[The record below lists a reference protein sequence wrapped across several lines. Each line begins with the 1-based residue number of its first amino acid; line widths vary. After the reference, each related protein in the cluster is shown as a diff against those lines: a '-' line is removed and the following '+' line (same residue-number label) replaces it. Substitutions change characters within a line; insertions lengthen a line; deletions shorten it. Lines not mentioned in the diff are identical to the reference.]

1 MQLISLIFIINN
13 QVRMIYF
20 LEIGVYID
28 KIYNKLQDW
37 LNAIILKLP
46 NFLLALIIVIV
57 FYYLAKIV
65 SNFVLKLL
73 KKKMDNISVRRI
85 IKKMIFAIIFL
96 VGFFIA
102 LGVLELDKAL
112 TSILAGA
119 GVVALALGLALQ
131 STLNNVFSGV
141 LLSFLPRI
149 RVNDYIE
156 TANYKGF
163 VEEISLRNFVLRQP
177 DNHITVMPNSTI
189 IDEPFTNYSL
199 TDRGRISVYC
209 GVGYNSNLREVK
221 EMVVKVMEDNFPQND
236 DEEVEFHWLE
246 FGDSS
251 INFMTRFHIDY
262 TKPRQFFSSQSEA
275 IMLIKE
281 VFDKNDINIPFPIRT
296 LMMDTKVELA
306 KEQ

>member
-1 MQLISLIFIINN
+1 ML
-13 QVRMIYF
+13 RF
-20 LEIGVYID
+20 LEIGNYIE
-28 KIYNKLQDW
+28 KIVNKLEEW

-46 NFLLALIIVIV
+46 NLLLAILITVI
-57 FYYLAKIV
+57 FYYAAKII
-65 SNFVLKLL
+65 SNFILKLL

-85 IKKMIFAIIFL
+85 IKKMVFAIIFL
-96 VGFFIA
+96 IGFFIA
-102 LGVLELDKAL
+102 LSVLELDKAL

-156 TANYKGF
+156 TANFKGF

-177 DNHITVMPNSTI
+177 DNHIVVMPNSLI

-199 TDRGRISVYC
+199 TDRSRIAVSC
-209 GVGYNSNLREVK
+209 GVGYGSDLRGVK
-221 EMVVKVMEDNFPQND
+221 EMVTKLMESNFPQND
-236 DEEVEFHWLE
+236 DEGVEFFWLE

-251 INFMTRFHIDY
+251 INFMTRFYIDY
-262 TKPRQFFSSQSEA
+262 TKPGQFFKAQSEA

-281 VFDKNDINIPFPIRT
+281 EFDKNGINIPFPIRT
-296 LMMDTKVELA
+296 LQMDGMVEIA
-306 KEQ
+306 QQNNGK

>member
-1 MQLISLIFIINN
+1 ML
-13 QVRMIYF
+13 RF
-20 LEIGVYID
+20 LEIGNYIE
-28 KIYNKLQDW
+28 KIVNKLEEW

-46 NFLLALIIVIV
+46 NLLLAILITVI
-57 FYYLAKIV
+57 FYYAAKII
-65 SNFVLKLL
+65 SNFILKLL

-85 IKKMIFAIIFL
+85 IKKMVFAIIFL
-96 VGFFIA
+96 IGFFIA
-102 LGVLELDKAL
+102 LSVLELDKAL

-156 TANYKGF
+156 TANFKGF

-177 DNHITVMPNSTI
+177 DNHIVVMPNSLI

-199 TDRGRISVYC
+199 TDRSRIAVSC
-209 GVGYNSNLREVK
+209 GVGYGSDLRGVK
-221 EMVVKVMEDNFPQND
+221 EMVTKLMESNFPQND
-236 DEEVEFHWLE
+236 DEGVEFFWLE

-251 INFMTRFHIDY
+251 INFMTRFYIDY
-262 TKPRQFFSSQSEA
+262 TKPGQFFKAQSEA

-281 VFDKNDINIPFPIRT
+281 EFDKNGINIPFPIRT
-296 LMMDTKVELA
+296 LQMDGMVEIA
-306 KEQ
+306 QQNKGK

>member
-1 MQLISLIFIINN
+1 ML
-13 QVRMIYF
+13 YF
-20 LEIGVYID
+20 LEISVYLD

-46 NFLLALIIVIV
+46 NFLLALSVIII
-57 FYYLAKIV
+57 FYYLARVI
-65 SNFVLKLL
+65 SNFILNLM
-73 KKKMDNISVRRI
+73 KKRMDNISVRRI
-85 IKKMIFAIIFL
+85 IKKMVFAVIFL
-96 VGFFIA
+96 IGFFIA
-102 LGVLELDKAL
+102 LGILELDKAL

-156 TANYKGF
+156 TANFKGF

-177 DNHITVMPNSTI
+177 DNHIVVMPNSTI

-209 GVGYNSNLREVK
+209 GVGYSSKLREVK
-221 EMVVKVMEDNFPQND
+221 DLVVKLIEENFPQKD
-236 DEEVEFHWLE
+236 DEKVEFHWLE

-262 TKPRQFFSSQSEA
+262 TKPGQFYASQSEA

-281 VFDKNDINIPFPIRT
+281 EFDKNDINIPFPIRT
-296 LMMDTKVELA
+296 LMMDTKVELT

>member
-1 MQLISLIFIINN
+1 MIQVLKIGNYIEEIITK
-13 QVRMIYF
+13 
-20 LEIGVYID
+20 LE
-28 KIYNKLQDW
+28 DW
-37 LNAIILKLP
+37 LDAIVLKLP
-46 NFLLALIIVIV
+46 NFILALLIVII
-57 FYYLAKIV
+57 FYYAAKTI
-65 SNFVLKLL
+65 SNFILKLL

-85 IKKMIFAIIFL
+85 IKKITFAVIFL
-96 VGFFIA
+96 IGFFIA

-156 TANYKGF
+156 TANFKGF

-177 DNHITVMPNSTI
+177 DNHIVVMPNSII

-209 GVGYNSNLREVK
+209 GVGYGSKLREVK
-221 EMVVKVMEDNFPQND
+221 NMVTKIIGDNFPQND
-236 DEEVEFHWLE
+236 DEDVEFHWLE

-251 INFMTRFHIDY
+251 INFMTRFYIDY
-262 TKPRQFFSSQSEA
+262 TKPGQFFKAQSEA

-281 VFDKNDINIPFPIRT
+281 EFDKNNINIPFPIRT
-296 LMMDTKVELA
+296 LQMDGKVEVA
-306 KEQ
+306 QQTS

>member
-1 MQLISLIFIINN
+1 
-13 QVRMIYF
+13 MIHF
-20 LEIGVYID
+20 LEIGNYVE
-28 KIYNKLQDW
+28 KIISKLEDW
-37 LNAIILKLP
+37 LNAIVLKLP
-46 NFLLALIIVIV
+46 NFLLAILVVIV
-57 FYYLAKIV
+57 FYYVAKVI
-65 SNFVLKLL
+65 SNFILKLL

-102 LGVLELDKAL
+102 LSVLQLDKAL

-177 DNHITVMPNSTI
+177 DNHIVVMPNSTI

-199 TDRGRISVYC
+199 TERGRISVYC
-209 GVGYNSNLREVK
+209 GVGYSSKLREVK
-221 EMVVKVMEDNFPQND
+221 NMVTKVIENNFPQND
-236 DEEVEFHWLE
+236 GESVEFHWLE

-251 INFMTRFHIDY
+251 INFMTRFYIDY
-262 TKPRQFFSSQSEA
+262 TKPGQFFNKQSEA

-281 VFDKNDINIPFPIRT
+281 EFDNNGINIPFPIRT
-296 LMMDTKVELA
+296 LQMDGKVEIA
-306 KEQ
+306 QQNKTE